1 MMPPMLFPA
10 GPSRRLLVAAVTLAL
25 AGAACKKEA
34 APAADQAATTTPPAP
49 SSAPLVVY
57 SGRSEKLV
65 GPILAR
71 FEKETGTKLEVRYGE
86 TAALATL
93 LLEEGPRSP
102 AAVFLAQDVGAVG
115 ALTQRG
121 LLAKLP
127 DDVLVRV
134 PDAYRATAGTWVGVT
149 GRLRTVAYLP
159 SKTPADKL
167 PASIQDLTK
176 PEWKGKV
183 GWAPSNASFQVFVTG
198 VRKLLGEDAAAA
210 WLRAMKA
217 NGAVEFPKNGAIVQ
231 AVAAGEIDLGLVNH
245 YYLYQFLKD
254 DPAFPVKNH
263 VTAAGDAGSLVNLS
277 AVGVLVSAKPE
288 DAKRGADLA
297 RFLLSDATQAAFA
310 AETHEYPLVAGA
322 AAPAG
327 LTPLAELKP
336 PALDLSDL
344 GDLEGTLAMLK
355 STGVLP

>member
-1 MMPPMLFPA
+1 MSS
-10 GPSRRLLVAAVTLAL
+10 SRLAFALAAVAAVTTAS
-25 AGAACKKEA
+25 ACKKEA
-34 APAADQAATTTPPAP
+34 APAETGQAAEATPTPAA
-49 SSAPLVVY
+49 APLVVY

-71 FEKETGTKLEVRYGE
+71 FEQETGSKLEVRYGE

-93 LLEEGPRSP
+93 LLEEGARSP

-115 ALTQRG
+115 ALTEKG
-121 LLAKLP
+121 LLAPLP
-127 DDVLVRV
+127 EDVLGRV
-134 PDAYRATAGTWVGVT
+134 PEAYRAKAGTWVGVT

-198 VRKLLGEDAAAA
+198 VRKLLGEEKAAA
-210 WLRAMKA
+210 WLTAMKG
-217 NGAVEFPKNGAIVQ
+217 NGAKEYPKNGAIVQ

-263 VTAAGDAGSLVNLS
+263 VTAPGDAGSLLNLS
-277 AVGVLVSAKPE
+277 AVGVLKSAKPD

-310 AETHEYPLVAGA
+310 AETHEYPLIAGA

-327 LTPLAELKP
+327 LTPLADLSP
-336 PALDLSDL
+336 PALDLSSL